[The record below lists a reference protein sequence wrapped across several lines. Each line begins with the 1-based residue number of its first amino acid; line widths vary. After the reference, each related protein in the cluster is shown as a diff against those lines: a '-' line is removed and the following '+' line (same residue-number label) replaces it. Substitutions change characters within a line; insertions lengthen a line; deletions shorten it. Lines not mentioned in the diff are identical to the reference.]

1 MGYYKTDGQS
11 ERTIQVLEDLL
22 RAYVMDWRGEWD
34 KDISLI
40 EFTYNNSYHS
50 SIQMAPYEALNGRKC
65 RTPICWEEVGDRK
78 LLAPDKVQETTEKIQ
93 VIIKRLKAAQ
103 SRQKNYA
110 DNRRRDI
117 KFQVGDFVFLKVSHS
132 KGVVRFGKKGKLNP
146 RFIGPFEILERI
158 GSVAYK
164 IALPPS
170 MCHIHNI
177 FHMSMLRKYIP
188 DPSHVI
194 EYEPNAIEKDLFY
207 KEEPIQIID
216 KKEKI
221 LRNRIITLVK
231 VIWKHHPANEAT

>member
-1 MGYYKTDGQS
+1 MT
-11 ERTIQVLEDLL
+11 L
-22 RAYVMDWRGEWD
+22 
-34 KDISLI
+34 
-40 EFTYNNSYHS
+40 
-50 SIQMAPYEALNGRKC
+50 YEALYGWKC

-103 SRQKNYA
+103 SRQKSYT

-117 KFQVGDFVFLKVSHS
+117 EFQVGDFVFLKVSPS
-132 KGVVRFGKKGKLNP
+132 KGVARFGKKGKLNP

-158 GSVAYK
+158 GTIAYK
-164 IALPPS
+164 ISLPPS
-170 MCHIHNI
+170 MCHIHDI
-177 FHMSMLRKYIP
+177 FHVSMLRKYIP

-194 EYEPNAIEKDLFY
+194 EYEPIVIEKDLFY
-207 KEEPIQIID
+207 KEEPIRIID

-231 VIWKHHPANEAT
+231 VIWKHHSTNKTTWELEEEMKKGYPHLFAEWGMINLED